1 METWSD
7 DRVREAVASQPPHH
21 RARTITRLGE
31 GEDNVAFEL
40 DGELIVRF
48 SKDPDPASRAAR
60 IDAEARLLHAV
71 ARISPVPVPEPV
83 FADPALGCLGYRKL
97 PGRPLLGLPVPDRSA
112 ARLGATIG
120 ELLAALHAAPL
131 AALVDVDTQPGAVW
145 LEEAA
150 ETYAAVAG
158 EVPPAYRPRIEAFL
172 GAPPP
177 DGDGVEPVFSHND
190 LGIEHVLVDPAT
202 PAVTG
207 VIDWSDA
214 ALCDP
219 AYDFGLLYRD
229 LGPAA
234 LDSALRVYGGEGT
247 IRERAVFYA
256 RCSVLEDLAY
266 GVAAYVDK
274 SVAAFDWLFPA

>member
-7 DRVREAVASQPPHH
+7 DRVREAVAARLPHH
-21 RARTITRLGE
+21 RAGSITRLGE

-48 SKDPDPASRAAR
+48 SKDPDPESRAAR

-71 ARISPVPVPEPV
+71 ARISPVPVPEPL
-83 FADPALGCLGYRKL
+83 FADPGLGCLGYRRL
-97 PGRPLLGLPVPDRSA
+97 PGTPLLGLPVPDPSA
-112 ARLGATIG
+112 ARLGTTVG
-120 ELLAALHAAPL
+120 ELLAALHAGRMVS
-131 AALVDVDTQPGAVW
+131 LVELDVQPGAAW

-158 EVPPAYRPRIEAFL
+158 QVPAAYRPRIEAFL
-172 GAPPP
+172 AAPPP
-177 DGDGVEPVFSHND
+177 HDGYEPVFSHND

-202 PAVTG
+202 LAVTG

-229 LGPAA
+229 LGPVA
-234 LDSALRVYGGEGT
+234 LDSALRAYGEADG
-247 IRERAVFYA
+247 IRERAVFHA

-274 SVAAFDWLFPA
+274 SVAAFAWLFPG